1 MRFLEQSPTATTNQ
15 FSLGIVL
22 VLDQVVTRWGDLL
35 FSIWGAATNRNTF
48 HSQWR
53 STTNWGNSYSTRCW
67 LRRIRSRIRG
77 MNGWL
82 LRWCSWNEEEREM
95 LMCLHRDKCRDFQDH
110 LNECF
115 PEESGRKGRGKETKT
130 QYHVVLE
137 AFGNAIDNGTNGKLT
152 KWASKQQRD
161 NRIWTMDYISN
172 VNDELFRVLPLLPY
186 SAISTTPPPHSPRF

>member
-1 MRFLEQSPTATTNQ
+1 
-15 FSLGIVL
+15 
-22 VLDQVVTRWGDLL
+22 
-35 FSIWGAATNRNTF
+35 
-48 HSQWR
+48 
-53 STTNWGNSYSTRCW
+53 
-67 LRRIRSRIRG
+67 

-137 AFGNAIDNGTNGKLT
+137 AFGNAIEWWRWWQWNQRESNKMGVQTT
-152 KWASKQQRD
+152 KGQLDLDDGLHQQCQWW
-161 NRIWTMDYISN
+161 IILGPLMSSIA
-172 VNDELFRVLPLLPY
+172 LFRYFYYPSPSLTTFLVLLQNLLGLPTKQTPNTLITIDNTPRCITGGLLSQITHG
-186 SAISTTPPPHSPRF
+186 SA

>member
-1 MRFLEQSPTATTNQ
+1 
-15 FSLGIVL
+15 
-22 VLDQVVTRWGDLL
+22 
-35 FSIWGAATNRNTF
+35 
-48 HSQWR
+48 
-53 STTNWGNSYSTRCW
+53 
-67 LRRIRSRIRG
+67 
-77 MNGWL
+77 
-82 LRWCSWNEEEREM
+82 M

-161 NRIWTMDYISN
+161 NWIWTMDYISN
-172 VNDELFRVLPLLPY
+172 VNDELFLVLLCPPLPY
-186 SAISTTPPPHSPRF
+186 SARYFYYPSPSLTTFLVLLQNLLGLPTKRTPNTLITIDNTPRCITGGLLSQITHDSA